1 MTSTQTW
8 NNQMTPEEK
17 LLYQALGKRI
27 AHSRKELGLTQ
38 TQVAEQL
45 GMSQQTLAHFEVGR
59 LRIAIATLVPLADIL
74 NCTVDELL
82 HGNEAAKIN
91 GKRGPASKLEKQM
104 KQVQLLPRTKQQF
117 VMEMLETLIQQAV
130 HQKTEH
136 RL

>member
-1 MTSTQTW
+1 MIMVSTHQW
-8 NNQMTPEEK
+8 NSQMTPEDK
-17 LLYQALGKRI
+17 LLYQELGKRI

-45 GMSQQTLAHFEVGR
+45 SMSQQTLAHYEVGR

-82 HGNEAAKIN
+82 NGREATKIN

-104 KQVQLLPRTKQQF
+104 EQVQLLPRTKQQF
-117 VMEMLETLIQQAV
+117 VMEMLDTVIQQAA
-130 HQKTEH
+130 H
-136 RL
+136 